1 MAQSKP
7 NNGSPNSAPVEL
19 GVSDRLWPDGIGP
32 NFLILALIST
42 VVFWDVFTHPHLML
56 WASDIVRAHSTYKI
70 VQWRS
75 WWEYGSFP
83 LWDPTV
89 FCGKSIVGD
98 PLPAVLNP
106 FAVLFWLIP
115 SPSLFG
121 FYFWFYIT
129 LGAWGMFL
137 FARERECT
145 PVGAVLAATAF
156 ALSGK
161 TAGHVFA
168 GHAELLSTALGFPW
182 ILWAVERICKKPGFG
197 RAVLLGLVLTLTATC
212 GSVQMMY
219 LHTLFATAYLALRM
233 LPDVFAKAYGA
244 VAIRGATYV
253 GGFVVFALGGA
264 AWWFPIMRQTLLLSA
279 RSEGVTF
286 EFATM
291 NSMGYGDLWRFIWPF
306 QGQPAPQALQGDA
319 ANAFFWETAN
329 YPGIITLCL
338 AIAAVV
344 VLKNRYQVWS
354 LAGLAILAIMLAL
367 GEHSPFYWL
376 AFHVVPGFK
385 LFRAPGRMLFYANF
399 FVAILAGMF
408 LSQERIARYRWFL
421 PVLVCVTLESALL
434 LPLVLPASILKPGFG
449 TWWPLAITGILAPL
463 SILWAY
469 GALKP
474 PHWRVLAV
482 VLLVIELFYIW
493 QPHINMVATKRVL
506 PSLAAAEFLE
516 KRRQEEVFRI
526 YDPTFTIDQQIAAR
540 HGLEIIT
547 GYHPGIY
554 AHHLDLY
561 KKLWRQDDSDLVEL
575 RMHSPSELGCPNI
588 LDLMNVKYVMAY
600 EPYLGPE
607 YERVFTTPAHE
618 FEQPRHVFR
627 REAGLPRVFL
637 VAKAIMPQQD
647 RAAIDELCA
656 LNPKQECV
664 VEADPVEGS
673 AEYQEISAKRNAF
686 GDWTLSFTTDHPGI
700 VVLSESWHPDWR
712 ATDGN
717 KPLEIRRVNYGQIGI
732 PISPGE
738 HMLRVRYYPRDFFLG
753 CLLSASTWGLLVAL
767 TLTLM
772 LIRRKMSVRHDG
784 PAAL

>member
-1 MAQSKP
+1 MARNKR
-7 NNGSPNSAPVEL
+7 NSTFSEFVSNEL
-19 GVSDRLWPDGIGP
+19 GDQDSLWPTGTGP
-32 NFLILALIST
+32 NFLILALIT
-42 VVFWDVFTHPHLML
+42 AAVFWDVFTHPHLML

-75 WWEYGSFP
+75 WWEYGAFP

-98 PLPAVLNP
+98 PLSAVLNP
-106 FAVLFWLIP
+106 FGVVFWLIP

-121 FYFWFYIT
+121 FYFWFFVT

-145 PVGAVLAATAF
+145 PAAAALAAIAF

-168 GHAELLSTALGFPW
+168 GHVELLSTALGFPW

-197 RAVLLGLVLTLTATC
+197 RAVLLGLLLTLTAVC

-219 LHTLFATAYLALRM
+219 LHTLFATAYFVLCVSPDLLARTYRSVALRG
-233 LPDVFAKAYGA
+233 V
-244 VAIRGATYV
+244 TYV
-253 GGFVVFALGGA
+253 GGFVVFVLGGM
-264 AWWFPIMRQTLLLSA
+264 AWWFPIVRQTLLLSA

-291 NSMGYGDLWRFIWPF
+291 SSMGYGDLWRFIWPF
-306 QGQPAPQALQGDA
+306 QGQPAPQALQGDV

-344 VLKNRYQVWS
+344 VLKDRYRVWS
-354 LAGLAILAIMLAL
+354 LAGLAILAIVLAL
-367 GEHSPFYWL
+367 GEDSPFYWL

-399 FVAILAGMF
+399 FVATLAGML
-408 LSQERIARYRWFL
+408 LSQERVTRHRWFL
-421 PVLVCVTLESALL
+421 PVLVCVLFELALL
-434 LPLVLPASILKPGFG
+434 LPLVLPSSILKPSLG
-449 TWWPLAITGILAPL
+449 TWWPLAVTAILVPMT
-463 SILWAY
+463 ILWAY
-469 GALKP
+469 GVLKP
-474 PHWRVLAV
+474 SYWGMLAIAA
-482 VLLVIELFYIW
+482 LVIELFYIW
-493 QPHINMVATKRVL
+493 QPHVNMVAPKRVL

-516 KRRQEEVFRI
+516 ERRQEEVFRI
-526 YDPTFTIDQQIAAR
+526 YDPTLTIDQQIAAR
-540 HGLEIIT
+540 HGLEIVT

-561 KKLWRQDDSDLVEL
+561 KEMWQEDDSDLVEF

-588 LDLMNVKYVMAY
+588 LDLMNVRYVMAY

-627 REAGLPRVFL
+627 RGAGLPRAFL
-637 VAKAIMPQQD
+637 VAKAVMPQEGHD
-647 RAAIDELCA
+647 VTGELCA
-656 LNPKQECV
+656 IDPKQECV
-664 VEADPVEGS
+664 VETDPVHGT
-673 AEYQEISAKRNAF
+673 AEYQEITAKRNAF
-686 GDWTLSFTTDHPGI
+686 GDWALHFTTDEAGI

-712 ATDGN
+712 ATEGN
-717 KPLEIRRVNYGQIGI
+717 EQLEIRRVNHGQVGI
-732 PISPGE
+732 PVSSGT
-738 HMLRVRYYPRDFFLG
+738 HNLRVRYYPWDFFLG
-753 CLLSASTWGLLVAL
+753 CLISASTWTLVIVCAL
-767 TLTLM
+767 IFRLTC
-772 LIRRKMSVRHDG
+772 RRVSFRY
-784 PAAL
+784 PA